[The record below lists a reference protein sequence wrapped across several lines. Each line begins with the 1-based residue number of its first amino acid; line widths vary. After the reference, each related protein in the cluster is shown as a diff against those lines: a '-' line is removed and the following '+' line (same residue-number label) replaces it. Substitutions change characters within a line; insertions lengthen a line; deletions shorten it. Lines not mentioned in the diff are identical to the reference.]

1 MPEVTTQ
8 RSADSARHRPLAIRI
23 SRYTVG
29 SVVAFGTS
37 EIVLLVTFG
46 TGLLGASV
54 ASVVAFVAGAIP
66 NYVLN
71 RRWVWGQ
78 RGRVRV
84 RGELVPYIA
93 ISLITL
99 VAAAAATG
107 WAASVASDDAFERL
121 IFVGGAYLVTYGV
134 LFVLKFV
141 AYDRFVFNR
150 ATAS

>member
-8 RSADSARHRPLAIRI
+8 RSADSARHRPLALRL

-29 SVVAFGTS
+29 SIVAFGTS

-84 RGELVPYIA
+84 GRELVPYIA

-107 WAASVASDDAFERL
+107 WAASVASDDGVERV
-121 IFVGGAYLVTYGV
+121 IFVGAAYLVTYGV

-150 ATAS
+150 DTAS

>member
-1 MPEVTTQ
+1 MPVVRAQ
-8 RSADSARHRPLAIRI
+8 RSAAPPGNRPLAVRL

-29 SVVAFGTS
+29 SIVAFATS

-84 RGELVPYIA
+84 GRELVPYIA

-107 WAASVASDDAFERL
+107 WAASVASDDELKRL
-121 IFVGGAYLVTYGV
+121 IFVGA
-134 LFVLKFV
+134 
-141 AYDRFVFNR
+141 
-150 ATAS
+150 ATS